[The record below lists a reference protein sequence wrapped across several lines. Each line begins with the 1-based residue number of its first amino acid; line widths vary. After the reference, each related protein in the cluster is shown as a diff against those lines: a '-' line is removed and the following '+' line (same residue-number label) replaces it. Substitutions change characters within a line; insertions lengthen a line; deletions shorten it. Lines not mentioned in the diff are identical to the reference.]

1 MTTLLESVSQQ
12 MTPEVLGKIGKAIG
26 VDDAT
31 VQKGLDVVGPVIQDG
46 LAKKTQTTTG
56 LDEIMSMLGG
66 LESSGGGGLE
76 AILSML
82 TKGSPAAG
90 AASAG
95 ALGGIFGPA
104 VSAIGKT
111 LSAKLGFDVTPL
123 LSAAVPVVLG
133 AIAGAAKSQNLD
145 SKGIANML
153 QTEQRN
159 FMSNASPEVLGVL
172 KEVETVTDK
181 ANAIQQA
188 FTADE
193 WTAIRLAPLATTFY
207 VMSASP
213 SGLVGSVKELTAAG
227 DVMRDVLKD
236 ADATSLVNI
245 AFGSAMQKVDG
256 KPELDENAPR
266 ESMIGMIRTA
276 AVAVKAKMPG
286 EAQSFASALNT
297 LAQKVAEAAKEGG
310 FLGIGA
316 KTISNEEQQAL
327 NEIRAALA

>member
-1 MTTLLESVSQQ
+1 MTTLLESVGQQ

-46 LAKKTQTTTG
+46 LAKKSQTTAG

-66 LESSGGGGLE
+66 LEGSGGLE
-76 AILSML
+76 AIISML
-82 TKGSPAAG
+82 TKGGPAAG

-123 LSAAVPVVLG
+123 LSAAVPVLLG

-193 WTAIRLAPLATTFY
+193 WTAIRLAPMAATFY

-213 SGLVGSVKELTAAG
+213 SGLVGSMKELTAAG
-227 DVMRDVLKD
+227 DVMRDMLKD

-256 KPELDENAPR
+256 KPELDENVPR

-276 AVAVKAKMPG
+276 GAAVKAKMPA
-286 EAQSFASALNT
+286 EAQSFANALNT
-297 LAQKVAEAAKEGG
+297 LALKVAEAAKEGG

-316 KTISNEEQQAL
+316 KTISKEEQQAL
-327 NEIRAALA
+327 DEIRAALA

>member
-1 MTTLLESVSQQ
+1 MTTLLESVGQQ
-12 MTPEVLGKIGKAIG
+12 ITPQMLGTIGKAIG
-26 VDDAT
+26 VDEAT

-46 LAKKTQTTTG
+46 LAKKSQTTAG

-66 LESSGGGGLE
+66 LESSGGLE

-82 TKGSPAAG
+82 TKGGPAAG
-90 AASAG
+90 AASASM
-95 ALGGIFGPA
+95 LGDIFGPA

-123 LSAAVPVVLG
+123 LTAAVPVLLG

-172 KEVETVTDK
+172 KEVETVSNQ

-193 WTAIRLAPLATTFY
+193 WTAVCLAPLAATFY

-213 SGLVGSVKELTAAG
+213 SGLVGSVKEMTAAG
-227 DVMRDVLKD
+227 DAMRDVLKN

-245 AFGSAMQKVDG
+245 AFGSALQKRDG
-256 KPELDENAPR
+256 KLEVDENSPR

-276 AVAVKAKMPG
+276 AGAVQAKMPG
-286 EAQSFASALNT
+286 EVQSFASALNT

-316 KTISNEEQQAL
+316 KTISKEEQQAL
-327 NEIRAALA
+327 DEIRAALA